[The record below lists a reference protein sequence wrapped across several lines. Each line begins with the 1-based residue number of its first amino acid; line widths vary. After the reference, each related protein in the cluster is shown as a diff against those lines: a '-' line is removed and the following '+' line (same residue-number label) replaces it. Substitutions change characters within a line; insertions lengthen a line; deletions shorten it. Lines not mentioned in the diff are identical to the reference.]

1 MILSDAPAERA
12 ILAGICRYG
21 SEAYYEVAT
30 LVNEKSFTIESN
42 QIIYSCLKHILEAD
56 SSKEIDLPT
65 ILSASK
71 EVGVD
76 IPREDFTKLY
86 PHVTGY
92 PYVIIDGKE
101 IGGLVETAKFFLKE
115 GLVSVNK

>member
-1 MILSDAPAERA
+1 MEILIYTTSGCFYCDQAKKLCERA
-12 ILAGICRYG
+12 NVDYQ
-21 SEAYYEVAT
+21 T
-30 LVNEKSFTIESN
+30 
-42 QIIYSCLKHILEAD
+42 Q
-56 SSKEIDLPT
+56 
-65 ILSASK
+65 

>member
-1 MILSDAPAERA
+1 MEILIYTTSGCFYCDQAKKLCERA
-12 ILAGICRYG
+12 NVDYQ
-21 SEAYYEVAT
+21 T
-30 LVNEKSFTIESN
+30 
-42 QIIYSCLKHILEAD
+42 
-56 SSKEIDLPT
+56 
-65 ILSASK
+65 K

-101 IGGLVETAKFFLKE
+101 IGGLVETAKLFLKE

>member
-1 MILSDAPAERA
+1 MEILIYTTSGCFYCDQAKQLCDRA
-12 ILAGICRYG
+12 NVDYQ
-21 SEAYYEVAT
+21 T
-30 LVNEKSFTIESN
+30 
-42 QIIYSCLKHILEAD
+42 
-56 SSKEIDLPT
+56 
-65 ILSASK
+65 K

>member
-1 MILSDAPAERA
+1 MEILIYTTSGCFYCDQAKQLCDRA
-12 ILAGICRYG
+12 NVDYQ
-21 SEAYYEVAT
+21 T
-30 LVNEKSFTIESN
+30 
-42 QIIYSCLKHILEAD
+42 
-56 SSKEIDLPT
+56 
-65 ILSASK
+65 K

-92 PYVIIDGKE
+92 PYVIIDEKE

>member
-1 MILSDAPAERA
+1 MEILIYTTSGCFYCEQAKK
-12 ILAGICRYG
+12 LC
-21 SEAYYEVAT
+21 
-30 LVNEKSFTIESN
+30 EKANVDYRT
-42 QIIYSCLKHILEAD
+42 Q
-56 SSKEIDLPT
+56 
-65 ILSASK
+65 

-76 IPREDFTKLY
+76 ITREDFLKLY
-86 PHVTGY
+86 PHVKAY